1 MGESCPVPRIFLAFS
16 LVGILLVGAGCEHR
30 KRSEGSTSADVDTSR
45 RSLPKHVSWD
55 AEFTMLEE
63 GRRRAILKAP
73 RMEQYTASD
82 SSYSVWHSKRDTVR
96 VRAFLFDPEGD
107 SSATL
112 TADSLVF
119 EDGKGRLNAYGNV
132 VVVSQSNKRLQSEHL
147 VWKQADRTIRTRRFV
162 RIVTPKEV
170 VQGNGLVA
178 QEDLE
183 TYQIGRFAAEVD
195 IENKDENSDEPEN

>member
-1 MGESCPVPRIFLAFS
+1 MCESCPALRIFQFLV
-16 LVGILLVGAGCEHR
+16 LVGILLSGAGCEHR
-30 KRSEGSTSADVDTSR
+30 TRSKESTSADVDTSR

-73 RMEQYTASD
+73 RMEQYKASD

-96 VRAFLFDPEGD
+96 VRAFLFDQDGD

-119 EDGKGRLNAYGNV
+119 QDEKGRLNAYGNV
-132 VVVSQSNKRLQSEHL
+132 VVVSQSNKRLRSEHL

-170 VQGNGLVA
+170 VRGNGLVA

-195 IENKDENSDEPEN
+195 IEDEDENSNEPEN